1 MLLVLTSF
9 SNATA
14 CCVHVH
20 ANIIAIVHNRFIT
33 NTHTHADEL
42 FAKLDPSRRAVVVP
56 TVQASSRIRRSLAG
70 ADGEFMSLHESCTLG
85 KSDLVQPTRV
95 DPVACCYVKFVFAFF
110 FLSLFFLGKLYE
122 P

>member
-1 MLLVLTSF
+1 MCTFTQISSPLFTTF
-9 SNATA
+9 SSQ
-14 CCVHVH
+14 
-20 ANIIAIVHNRFIT
+20 
-33 NTHTHADEL
+33 THTHADEL

-70 ADGEFMSLHESCTLG
+70 ADGEFMSLRESCTLLLAPR

-95 DPVACCYVKFVFAFF
+95 DSVACGYVKFVLLFF
-110 FLSLFFLGKLYE
+110 SLSLFFLGKLYE